1 METETNAITHPSQ
14 TSLSRYL
21 LLGTAGHID
30 HGKTSLIKALTGV
43 DTDRLPEEKERG
55 MTIELGFA
63 HLEVGDAADAVRFGI
78 VDVPGH
84 EKFVRTMVAGA
95 TAIDLVLLV
104 VAADDSVMPQTR
116 EHFDIIHLLGVQHG
130 VVAVS
135 KCDLVD
141 DEMAELVAE
150 EVRELLAGSPLAH
163 APIVNVSATTG
174 RGLEDLKRALHAQAQ
189 AVARRQT
196 TGTFR
201 LAIDRVFT
209 IHGRGTVVTGSAV
222 SGTVSVG
229 ETLEL
234 LPAGRR
240 CKVRGLQTHFDQAD
254 ELRLGQRVAVNLTG
268 VEKDEVH
275 RGDELAR
282 PGYQTPS
289 RMLDVQLHTLSAGAK
304 PLKHL
309 QRVRLCMGTREC
321 FARVRLL
328 CSIAD
333 IDEAAGPPPEG
344 GGSSSGR
351 PPCRPSVDEG
361 AAGRSA
367 ETPTATGGRPIRGS
381 AATLKKLS
389 PGETCFAQLETAEP
403 VVAEWGR
410 RFIIRDETDAR
421 TIGGGVVLRPV
432 SRRLTRRDVA
442 DIAGLNVMLA
452 GDGADRIEEVFRF
465 EGGQIDELKL
475 ACLSGVAEDAVNERI
490 AELKQADLLMDV
502 GDSGQLVA
510 ASMIEDC
517 CRRAADRLRQF
528 HDKHPD
534 DPGYPMDSFVG
545 WLKGKW
551 GEGVGAYVLE
561 QMKAGSSPALQVLGR
576 YCCLSEF
583 APKMSDQDR
592 QLLKAIIDEYNTS
605 AFQPP
610 AASALKCASSA
621 SKARVNKLIKIAT
634 ATGELV
640 QIAPDILLH
649 AERLEQL
656 KKQMAQA
663 ITERGALAVADVRT
677 MIDSSRKYV
686 VPLVEYLDRSGFTK
700 RVGDQRVLADG

>member
-1 METETNAITHPSQ
+1 MNRSASKSVASGSATNQ
-14 TSLSRYL
+14 RYL

-43 DTDRLPEEKERG
+43 DTDRLPEEKQRG

-95 TAIDLVLLV
+95 TAIDLVLMV

-141 DEMAELVAE
+141 AEMAELVAE
-150 EVRELLAGSPLAH
+150 EVHDLLAGSPLAD

-174 RGLEDLKRALHAQAQ
+174 RGLDDLKRALHTQAQ
-189 AVARRQT
+189 AVARRRT
-196 TGTFR
+196 TGLFR

-240 CKVRGLQTHFDQAD
+240 CKVRGPQTHFDQAD

-282 PGYQTPS
+282 PGCLTPS
-289 RMLDVQLHTLSAGAK
+289 RMLDVQLHTLSTGTK

-328 CSIAD
+328 CAD
-333 IDEAAGPPPEG
+333 DDQ
-344 GGSSSGR
+344 SSGR

-361 AAGRSA
+361 AKGRSA
-367 ETPTATGGRPIRGS
+367 ETPTATGVV
-381 AATLKKLS
+381 LKKLS
-389 PGETCFAQLETAEP
+389 PGGTCFAQLETAEP

-421 TIGGGVVLRPV
+421 TLGGGVVLRPV
-432 SRRLTRRDVA
+432 SRRVTRRDLA
-442 DIAGLNVMLA
+442 DIAGLKVMLA
-452 GDGADRIEEVFRF
+452 DDDADRIEEVFRF
-465 EGGQIDELKL
+465 ESGQIDELKL
-475 ACLSGVAEDAVNERI
+475 VCLSGVPEDAVNDRI
-490 AELKQADLLMDV
+490 EELKQADRLIVV

-517 CRRAADRLRQF
+517 CRRAAERLRQY
-528 HDKHPD
+528 HQKHPD
-534 DPGYPMDSFVG
+534 DPGYLIDSFVG

-551 GEGVGAYVLE
+551 GEAVGA
-561 QMKAGSSPALQVLGR
+561 K
-576 YCCLSEF
+576 
-583 APKMSDQDR
+583 
-592 QLLKAIIDEYNTS
+592 
-605 AFQPP
+605 
-610 AASALKCASSA
+610 
-621 SKARVNKLIKIAT
+621 
-634 ATGELV
+634 
-640 QIAPDILLH
+640 
-649 AERLEQL
+649 
-656 KKQMAQA
+656 
-663 ITERGALAVADVRT
+663 
-677 MIDSSRKYV
+677 
-686 VPLVEYLDRSGFTK
+686 
-700 RVGDQRVLADG
+700 

>member
-1 METETNAITHPSQ
+1 MTNRSTSTSMESESAANQ
-14 TSLSRYL
+14 RYL

-43 DTDRLPEEKERG
+43 DTDRLPEEKRRG

-141 DEMAELVAE
+141 AEMAELVAD
-150 EVRELLAGSPLAH
+150 EVRELLAGSPLAD

-174 RGLEDLKRALHAQAQ
+174 HGLDKLKRALHAQAQ
-189 AVARRQT
+189 AVAQRQT
-196 TGTFR
+196 TGLFR

-268 VEKDEVH
+268 VEKEEVH
-275 RGDELAR
+275 RGDELALL
-282 PGYQTPS
+282 GCLTPS

-309 QRVRLCMGTREC
+309 QRVRLCMGTKEC

-328 CSIAD
+328 CSIID
-333 IDEAAGPPPEG
+333 IDEATGPAPEG
-344 GGSSSGR
+344 VDSSSGR
-351 PPCRPSVDEG
+351 RL
-361 AAGRSA
+361 AGRHDSA
-367 ETPTATGGRPIRGS
+367 GETPAATGVGP
-381 AATLKKLS
+381 KKLS
-389 PGETCFAQLETAEP
+389 PGGTCFAQLETAEP

-432 SRRLTRRDVA
+432 SRRLTRRGVA
-442 DIAGLNVMLA
+442 DLAGLKVMLA
-452 GDGADRIEEVFRF
+452 GDAADRIEEVFRF
-465 EGGQIDELKL
+465 ESGKIDELKL
-475 ACLSGVAEDAVNERI
+475 ASLSGVPEDAVNDRI
-490 AELKQADLLMDV
+490 AELKQADRLMVV

-517 CRRAADRLRQF
+517 CRRAAERLRQF

-534 DPGYPMDSFVG
+534 DPGYPIDSFVG

-551 GEGVGAYVLE
+551 GEAVGAQVLE
-561 QMKAGSSPALQVLGR
+561 QLKGGSSPALQALGR
-576 YCCLSEF
+576 YCCLAEF
-583 APKMSDQDR
+583 APKMSAQDQ
-592 QLLKAIIDEYNTS
+592 QLLKAIIDEYDTA

-649 AERLEQL
+649 AGRLEQL

-663 ITERGALAVADVRT
+663 IMERGGLAVADVRT

>member
-1 METETNAITHPSQ
+1 GGTRATNQ
-14 TSLSRYL
+14 RYL

-43 DTDRLPEEKERG
+43 DTDRLPEEKRRG

-63 HLEVGDAADAVRFGI
+63 HLEVGVGADAVRFGI

-141 DEMAELVAE
+141 AEMAELVAD
-150 EVRELLAGSPLAH
+150 EVRELLAGSPLAD
-163 APIVNVSATTG
+163 APIVNVSATTR
-174 RGLEDLKRALHAQAQ
+174 RGLDELKRALHAQAQ
-189 AVARRQT
+189 AVAQCQS
-196 TGTFR
+196 TGMFR

-268 VEKDEVH
+268 VEKEEVH

-282 PGYQTPS
+282 PGCQTPS
-289 RMLDVQLHTLSAGAK
+289 RMLDVQLHTLSGGVK

-328 CSIAD
+328 CSIID
-333 IDEAAGPPPEG
+333 IDEARGPTPESV
-344 GGSSSGR
+344 GSSSGR
-351 PPCRPSVDEG
+351 PPCRPSVDES

-367 ETPTATGGRPIRGS
+367 GTPTAPGVV
-381 AATLKKLS
+381 LKKLS
-389 PGETCFAQLETAEP
+389 PGGTCFAQLETAEP

-432 SRRLTRRDVA
+432 SRRLARRDLA
-442 DIAGLNVMLA
+442 DIAGLKVLLA

-465 EGGQIDELKL
+465 ESGQVDELKL
-475 ACLSGVAEDAVNERI
+475 ACLSGVPEEAVNDRI
-490 AELKQADLLMDV
+490 AELKQADRLMVV

-517 CRRAADRLRQF
+517 CRRATERLRQF
-528 HDKHPD
+528 HHKHPD

-551 GEGVGAYVLE
+551 GEGVGAYMLE
-561 QMKAGSSPALQVLGR
+561 QLKSGSSPALQVLGC
-576 YCCLSEF
+576 YCCLTEF
-583 APKMSDQDR
+583 APKMSAQDQ
-592 QLLKAIIDEYNTS
+592 QLLKAIIEEFNAA

-610 AASALKCASSA
+610 AASVLKCTSSA

-649 AERLEQL
+649 AGRLEQL
-656 KKQMAQA
+656 KKQMAEA
-663 ITERGALAVADVRT
+663 ITERGGLAVADVRT

>member
-1 METETNAITHPSQ
+1 MPVTMMNDH
-14 TSLSRYL
+14 TSTSAESEPDAAQRYL

-43 DTDRLPEEKERG
+43 DTDRLPEEKQRG

-63 HLEVGDAADAVRFGI
+63 HLEVGEGADVVRFGI

-141 DEMAELVAE
+141 AEMAELVAE
-150 EVRELLAGSPLAH
+150 EVRELLADSPLAD

-174 RGLEDLKRALHAQAQ
+174 HGLDELKRALYAQAQ
-189 AVARRQT
+189 AVTRRQT
-196 TGTFR
+196 TGMFR

-209 IHGRGTVVTGSAV
+209 VHGRGTVVTGSAV

-268 VEKDEVH
+268 VEKEEVH
-275 RGDELAR
+275 RGDELAQ
-282 PGYQTPS
+282 PGCLTPS
-289 RMLDVQLHTLSAGAK
+289 RMLDVQLHTLSAIAK

-328 CSIAD
+328 WSIGD
-333 IDEAAGPPPEG
+333 VDEATGPTPEG
-344 GGSSSGR
+344 VGS
-351 PPCRPSVDEG
+351 
-361 AAGRSA
+361 
-367 ETPTATGGRPIRGS
+367 
-381 AATLKKLS
+381 KKLA
-389 PGETCFAQLETAEP
+389 PGGTCFAQLETAEP

-421 TIGGGVVLRPV
+421 TLGGGVILRPV
-432 SRRLTRRDVA
+432 SRRLTRRDLT
-442 DIAGLNVMLA
+442 DIAGLKVMLA
-452 GDGADRIEEVFRF
+452 GDDADRIEEVFRF
-465 EGGQIDELKL
+465 ESGQIDQLKL
-475 ACLSGVAEDAVNERI
+475 ACLSGVPEDAVNDRI
-490 AELKQADLLMDV
+490 AELKQADRLMEV
-502 GDSGQLVA
+502 GDLGQFVA

-517 CRRAADRLRQF
+517 CRRAAERLRQF
-528 HDKHPD
+528 HHKHPD
-534 DPGYPMDSFVG
+534 DPGYPIDSFVG

-551 GEGVGAYVLE
+551 GEAVGARVLE
-561 QMKAGSSPALQVLGR
+561 QLKGGPTPALQVLGR
-576 YCCLSEF
+576 YCCLAEF
-583 APKMSDQDR
+583 APKMSAQDR
-592 QLLKAIIDEYNTS
+592 QLLRAIIDEYNTA

-640 QIAPDILLH
+640 QIAPDIILH
-649 AERLEQL
+649 AGRLEQL

-663 ITERGALAVADVRT
+663 ITERGGLAVADVRT

>member
-1 METETNAITHPSQ
+1 MAEDAQQ
-14 TSLSRYL
+14 TSQASEIAPEQRYL

-43 DTDRLPEEKERG
+43 DTDRLPEEKQRG

-63 HLEVGDAADAVRFGI
+63 HLEVGDGADGVRFGI

-150 EVRELLAGSPLAH
+150 EVRELLADSPLSA
-163 APIVNVSATTG
+163 APIVNVSASTG
-174 RGLEDLKRALHAQAQ
+174 RGLDDLKRALHAQAR

-196 TGTFR
+196 TGMFR

-234 LPAGRR
+234 LPAGLR

-254 ELRLGQRVAVNLTG
+254 ELHLGQRVAVNLTG

-282 PGYQTPS
+282 PGCQTPS
-289 RMLDVQLHTLSAGAK
+289 RMLDVQLRTLSSGAK

-328 CSIAD
+328 CFED
-333 IDEAAGPPPEG
+333 DR
-344 GGSSSGR
+344 SSGR

-367 ETPTATGGRPIRGS
+367 ETPTATTERPTLGS
-381 AATLKKLS
+381 AATGAGLKKLL
-389 PGETCFAQLETAEP
+389 PGGTCFAQLETVEP

-421 TIGGGVVLRPV
+421 TLGGGEVLRPV
-432 SRRLTRRDVA
+432 SRRLTRRDLA
-442 DIAGLNVMLA
+442 DIAGLKVMLT
-452 GDGADRIEEVFRF
+452 GDAADRIEEVLRF
-465 EGGQIDELKL
+465 ERGQIDEKNL
-475 ACLSGVAEDAVNERI
+475 ASRSGVPEDAVNDEI
-490 AELKQADLLMDV
+490 TELKQADRLLVV

-510 ASMIEDC
+510 ASMIEEC
-517 CRRAADRLRQF
+517 CRRAGARLRQF
-528 HDKHPD
+528 HKKHPD

-551 GEGVGAYVLE
+551 GEDVGVYVLD
-561 QMKAGSSPALQVLGR
+561 QLKSGPSPALQVLGR
-576 YCCLSEF
+576 YCCLAEF
-583 APKMSDQDR
+583 APKMSAQDQ
-592 QLLKAIIDEYNTS
+592 QLLKAIIDEYDAA

-634 ATGELV
+634 AMGELV
-640 QIAPDILLH
+640 QIAPDILLY
-649 AERLEQL
+649 AGRLEQL
-656 KKQMAQA
+656 KKQMAKA
-663 ITERGALAVADVRT
+663 IKERGGLAVADVRT

>member
-1 METETNAITHPSQ
+1 MSCKMTNQDTT
-14 TSLSRYL
+14 TSTASEPATTQRYL

-43 DTDRLPEEKERG
+43 DTDRLPEEKQRG

-63 HLEVGDAADAVRFGI
+63 HLEVGDGAEVVRFGI

-141 DEMAELVAE
+141 AEMAELVAE
-150 EVRELLAGSPLAH
+150 EVRELLADSPLADV
-163 APIVNVSATTG
+163 PIVNVSATTG
-174 RGLEDLKRALHAQAQ
+174 HGLDDLKRALHAQAQ
-189 AVARRQT
+189 AIAQRLT
-196 TGTFR
+196 TGMFR

-268 VEKDEVH
+268 VEKEEVH

-282 PGYQTPS
+282 PGCQTPS
-289 RMLDVQLHTLSAGAK
+289 RMLDVQLRTLSGGAK

-328 CSIAD
+328 CSIVD
-333 IDEAAGPPPEG
+333 IDEETGPTPEG
-344 GGSSSGR
+344 VG
-351 PPCRPSVDEG
+351 
-361 AAGRSA
+361 
-367 ETPTATGGRPIRGS
+367 
-381 AATLKKLS
+381 LKKLS
-389 PGETCFAQLETAEP
+389 PGGTCFAQLETAEP

-421 TIGGGVVLRPV
+421 TLGGGVVLRPV
-432 SRRLTRRDVA
+432 SRRLARRDLA
-442 DIAGLNVMLA
+442 DIAGLKVLLA
-452 GDGADRIEEVFRF
+452 GDAADRIEEVFRF
-465 EGGQIDELKL
+465 ESGQVDELKL
-475 ACLSGVAEDAVNERI
+475 ACLSGVPEEAVNDRI
-490 AELKQADLLMDV
+490 AELKQADRLMVV
-502 GDSGQLVA
+502 GDSGRLVA

-517 CRRAADRLRQF
+517 CRRATERLRQF
-528 HDKHPD
+528 HHKHAD

-561 QMKAGSSPALQVLGR
+561 QLKSGSNPALQVLGR
-576 YCCLSEF
+576 YCCLTEF
-583 APKMSDQDR
+583 APKMSAQDQ
-592 QLLKAIIDEYNTS
+592 QLLKAIIEEFNTA

-610 AASALKCASSA
+610 AVSALKCASSA

-649 AERLEQL
+649 AGRLEQL
-656 KKQMAQA
+656 KKQMAEA
-663 ITERGALAVADVRT
+663 ITERGGLAVADVRT